1 MTAKTKLRNL
11 ALKRLD
17 DMLGSIVKGSTKT
30 KLRILRT
37 KLKGTKR
44 GG

>member
-1 MTAKTKLRNL
+1 MTAKTKLRKL

-17 DMLGSIVKGSTKT
+17 EMLPSIVKGSTKT
-30 KLRILRT
+30 KLRIIRT